1 MSRWITLVGLLWVPI
16 VTAADPPLPN
26 PDDPVDYIQWA
37 NEEYGKGITE
47 NAADVYQEAIAAFEL
62 DKELLNLGFEANPRE
77 WSAEQRDRL
86 RGYVN
91 RNTKALNRYAQAARI
106 PECYFVI
113 TPSESG
119 AMMDLLSPAYL
130 GPLRSLAKLTIGRAR
145 LRLSEGDLD
154 GAVEDAAT
162 LLRVSMHLQAQPAV
176 IQYMLGVAIG
186 KLAYD
191 SVLLEVPRVT
201 AKPVDYNEI
210 MRALKSAD
218 RPPQRPTRQLE
229 VELVILWDCAQ
240 RFLRDADGDGRYESA
255 SYGDGQELIFEQPQT
270 LDEIVRES
278 RKYYASLKGV
288 FVADY
293 QKSKTRLDA
302 IERKMAAQ
310 KGKTLTAMMAP
321 SFRKVAELQRM
332 FVANRSAYRVV
343 FLLHAYQAKHE
354 RWPKKLKEALPNK
367 AARKL
372 NDPFANKPF
381 RYQLKD
387 GRPFLYSVSINGVDD
402 GGELCRT
409 DDSEPKWGDT
419 GDFVFW
425 PHQD

>member
-26 PDDPVDYIQWA
+26 PDNPVDYIQWA

-62 DKELLNLGFEANPRE
+62 DKELLNLGFEPNPPK

-86 RGYVN
+86 HGYVD
-91 RNTKALNRYAQAARI
+91 RNAKALKRYAQAARI
-106 PECYFVI
+106 PKCYFVI

-119 AMMDLLSPAYL
+119 AMMDLQSPVYW

-162 LLRVSMHLQAQPAV
+162 LLRVSRHLQTQPGIMA
-176 IQYMLGVAIG
+176 YMLGVAIG
-186 KLAYD
+186 QLAYD
-191 SVLLEVPRVT
+191 SVLLEIPRVT
-201 AKPVDYNEI
+201 AKPVDYNEV

-218 RPPQRPTRQLE
+218 RPPRRFTRQLE

-255 SYGDGQELIFEQPQT
+255 SFRGDQKHVFGQPQT

-278 RKYYASLKGV
+278 RDYFASLKDV

-321 SFRKVAELQRM
+321 SFRRVAELQRR
-332 FVANRSAYRVV
+332 FVAGRNAYRVV
-343 FLLHAYQAKHE
+343 FHLHAYQAEHG
-354 RWPKKLKEALPNK
+354 RWPKELKEALPDRT
-367 AARKL
+367 ARKL

-387 GRPFLYSVSINGVDD
+387 GQPFLYSVSINGVDD

-409 DDSEPKWGDT
+409 DDGKPKWGDT